1 MNELG
6 KIDEGQAKDAD
17 PKDYSYLC
25 WGVMKKFHL
34 CDAVVRAECCWKE
47 GIKRNLGSYIGEVIR
62 TTPSA
67 RRREMTR

>member
-25 WGVMKKFHL
+25 WGVMEKFHL
-34 CDAVVRAECCWKE
+34 CDAVVRAECC
-47 GIKRNLGSYIGEVIR
+47 
-62 TTPSA
+62 
-67 RRREMTR
+67 